1 MSNTADPYLWLEEV
15 TDDKALD
22 WVRTRNTE
30 TTAALASAEF
40 DLIEARVRE
49 VLDTDARIP
58 YARRRGEYLYNFWRD
73 ASHVRGLWRRTT
85 MEEYRK
91 DTPEWDVLLDLD
103 AVAEAEGENWV
114 WSGAQVRRPDQK
126 IALVTMSR
134 GGADATVV
142 REFDLETRA
151 FRDQE
156 SGGFFVSEAKT
167 DIGYIDADSVYI
179 GTDFGEGSLT
189 DSGYPRIAKR
199 WKRGTPLSEAAL
211 VYEGQSSDI
220 SISAWHDR
228 TPGFERDFVQRA
240 TDFYNAELYLIE
252 GEDLTL
258 VETPTDA
265 TTSIYKQWLL
275 IRTMTDWT
283 VGDTT
288 YRAGALLATEFD
300 RFMAGDRE
308 LTVLFSPDD
317 HRSLHQF
324 AWTENHLLIV
334 TLVDVKT
341 ELRVLTPGADGWD
354 DQPLDG
360 LPELTSIEIVGT
372 DAEENGDEFFLS
384 SSGYLTPATLLF
396 GTVGGNIEALK
407 QAPSFFDTDGLTV
420 AQHFATSLDGTAIP
434 YFVIRREDSAGS
446 APGSTGHS
454 AGSAPHSTGHSAG
467 SAPGPTLLYGYGG
480 FEISMTPSYSGAT
493 GLAWLERGGTYVVA
507 NIRGGGE
514 YGPEWHTQVLR
525 AGRHKVHEDF
535 AAVARDLVTR
545 GITTPDQLGAQG
557 GSNGGLLMGI
567 MLTKY
572 PELFGALVC
581 QVPLLDMK
589 RYHLLLAGASWV
601 AEYGN
606 PEDPDEWAFI
616 SKYSPYQNILGPDEK
631 TYPPILIAT
640 STRDDRVHPGHARKM
655 TARLEELGHDVSYF
669 ENIEG
674 GHGGAADNAQLA
686 FKTALSFQF
695 LWRRLTGG
703 WRI

>member
-1 MSNTADPYLWLEEV
+1 MSNAIDPYLWLEEV
-15 TDDKALD
+15 TADEALD
-22 WVRTRNTE
+22 WVRTRNAA
-30 TTAALASAEF
+30 TTAALAGDEF
-40 DLIEARVRE
+40 DATEARILE

-73 ASHVRGLWRRTT
+73 ASHVRGIWRRTT
-85 MEEYRK
+85 MDEYRK
-91 DTPEWDVLLDLD
+91 DEPAWDVLLDLD
-103 AVAEAEGENWV
+103 AVAAAESENWV
-114 WSGAQVRRPDQK
+114 WSGAQVLRPDQK

-142 REFDLETRA
+142 REFDLESRS
-151 FRDQE
+151 FRGD
-156 SGGFFVSEAKT
+156 GFFVPEAKT
-167 DIGYIDADSVYI
+167 DVGYIDADTVYV
-179 GTDFGEGSLT
+179 GTDFGDGSLT

-199 WKRGTPLSEAAL
+199 WHRGTPLAEATT
-211 VYEGQSSDI
+211 VFEGEASDI

-240 TDFYNAELYLIE
+240 TDFYNAELYLLE
-252 GEDLTL
+252 GDALTL

-265 TTSIYKQWLL
+265 TTSVHKQWLL
-275 IRTMTDWT
+275 IRTMTEWT
-283 VGDTT
+283 VGDVT
-288 YRAGALLATEFD
+288 YPSGALLATNFD
-300 RFMAGDRE
+300 DFVGGSRDI
-308 LTVLFSPDD
+308 TVLFRPDA
-317 HRSLHQF
+317 HRSLHQW
-324 AWTENHLLIV
+324 AWTENHLLVV
-334 TLVDVKT
+334 TLVDVAT
-341 ELRVLTPGADGWD
+341 EIGIYTPSADGWSNT
-354 DQPLDG
+354 PLTG

-372 DAEENGDEFFLS
+372 DGEENGDEFFLS

-396 GTVGGNIEALK
+396 GTVGGDVEALK

-434 YFVIRREDSAGS
+434 YFVVRKEPADGS
-446 APGSTGHS
+446 PA
-454 AGSAPHSTGHSAG
+454 
-467 SAPGPTLLYGYGG
+467 PTLLYGYGG
-480 FEISMTPSYSGAT
+480 FEISLTPSYSGAT
-493 GLAWLERGGTYVVA
+493 GSAWLEKGGTYVVA

-514 YGPEWHTQVLR
+514 YGPDWHTQVLR

-535 AAVARDLVTR
+535 AAVARDLVDR
-545 GITTPDQLGAQG
+545 GITTPSQLGAQG

-567 MLTKY
+567 MVTKY
-572 PELFGALVC
+572 PELFGAIVC

-606 PEDPDEWAFI
+606 PDDPDEWAFI
-616 SKYSPYQNILGPDEK
+616 SEYSPYQNVVGPAEK

-655 TARLEELGHDVSYF
+655 AARLEETGHTVRYF

-686 FKTALSFQF
+686 FKTALTYRF
-695 LWRRLTGG
+695 LWNTLSD
-703 WRI
+703 

>member
-15 TDDKALD
+15 TSDKALD
-22 WVRTRNTE
+22 WVRARNET
-30 TTAALASAEF
+30 TTAALASETFDRIEF
-40 DLIEARVRE
+40 RIRE

-73 ASHVRGLWRRTT
+73 AAHKRGLWRRTT
-85 MEEYRK
+85 MDEYREERP
-91 DTPEWDVLLDLD
+91 DWDVLLDLD
-103 AVAEAEGENWV
+103 AVAESEGENWV
-114 WSGAQVRRPDQK
+114 WSGAQVLRPDQK
-126 IALVTMSR
+126 IALVTLSR
-134 GGADATVV
+134 GGADAAVV
-142 REFDLETRA
+142 REFDMETRT
-151 FRDQE
+151 FRDPE
-156 SGGFFVSEAKT
+156 SNGYLVAEAKT
-167 DIGYIDADSVYI
+167 DIGYIDSDSVYI

-199 WKRGTPLSEAAL
+199 WQRGTPLADAAV
-211 VYEGQSSDI
+211 VYEGQPSDI

-240 TDFYNAELYLIE
+240 TDFYNSELYLVD
-252 GEDLTL
+252 GTDHTL
-258 VETPTDA
+258 VDTPTDA
-265 TTSIYKQWLL
+265 TTSIHKQWLL

-283 VGDTT
+283 VDETT
-288 YRAGALLATEFD
+288 YPAGALLATNFD
-300 RFMAGDRE
+300 AFLRGDRE
-308 LTVLFSPDD
+308 LDVLFRPDE

-324 AWTENHLLIV
+324 AWTENHLLVV

-341 ELRVLTPGADGWD
+341 ELRVLTPGVDGWAD
-354 DQPLDG
+354 TPLTG

-372 DAEENGDEFFLS
+372 DSEENGDEFFLS
-384 SSGYLTPATLLF
+384 SSGYLSPATLLF
-396 GTVGGNIEALK
+396 GTVSGGVEALK
-407 QAPSFFDTDGLTV
+407 QAPSFFDVDGLTV
-420 AQHFATSLDGTAIP
+420 AQHFATSLDGTAVP
-434 YFVIRREDSAGS
+434 YFVVRKDTA
-446 APGSTGHS
+446 A
-454 AGSAPHSTGHSAG
+454 A
-467 SAPGPTLLYGYGG
+467 GPTLLYGYGG
-480 FEISMTPSYSGAT
+480 FEISMTPSYSGGM

-514 YGPEWHTQVLR
+514 YGPSWHTQVLR

-535 AAVARDLVTR
+535 AAVARDLVDR
-545 GITTPDQLGAQG
+545 GITTAQQLGAQG

-567 MLTKY
+567 MATKY

-606 PEDPDEWAFI
+606 PDDPDEWAFI
-616 SKYSPYQNILGPDEK
+616 SEYSPYQNVSGPDEK
-631 TYPPILIAT
+631 RYPPILIAT

-655 TARLEELGHDVSYF
+655 AARLEEVGQNVSYF

-686 FKTALSFQF
+686 FKTALAYQF
-695 LWRRLTGG
+695 LWTALSA
-703 WRI
+703 